1 MLVDIDCELSSRRD
15 GTVLV
20 FRIVGIVDVYGVL
33 EWNGGDLV
41 AFAERG
47 IYVSGGCAGIEECV
61 NVVSVSITVDD
72 FDFYG
77 GEMGM
82 EEGG

>member
-1 MLVDIDCELSSRRD
+1 MLVDIDGELGSRRD
-15 GTVLV
+15 STVLI
-20 FRIVGIVDVYGVL
+20 FRIVGVIDVYGIL

-47 IYVSGGCAGIEECV
+47 INVSGSCAGIEECV
-61 NVVSVSITVDD
+61 NVVSVSVTVDD

-82 EEGG
+82 